1 MLEDLQKM
9 GRKRLGGI
17 LMSEGLVTPEQVTEA
32 LEIQKDTGKMLG
44 EVLVQLGYIT
54 EYNLAKSLATQFQF
68 PYINPASYQVD
79 RAILEMLP
87 VEMYYKYIFI
97 PLDRFG
103 NLIIVAMA
111 GLLPED
117 VVHDIKKRTGCDLR
131 IYISTAQDVRAVLER
146 ELPIDAKLRKEIEGP
161 SIAPIAAKVKKRSAA
176 KKAGAKEKP
185 AAKKAAAKKTAAKK
199 PAAKKEPV
207 PAAEPSG
214 LDIFDEADALVAAER
229 TTSSKPKPKPKPEP
243 EPEDISADIGVIESD
258 DGDVDWQGL
267 FDEVDKSI
275 RDEIKKKKEVT
286 VEGEAVDY
294 DYDFD

>member
-44 EVLVQLGYIT
+44 QVLVSLGYIT
-54 EYNLAKSLATQFQF
+54 EYDLAKSLATQFQF
-68 PYINPASYQVD
+68 PYINPGSYQID
-79 RAILEMLP
+79 RSVIDMLP
-87 VEMYYKYIFI
+87 VEMYYKYVFI
-97 PLDRFG
+97 PLDKFG

-117 VVHDIKKRTGCDLR
+117 VVHDIKKKTGCDLR
-131 IYISTAQDVRAVLER
+131 IYISTARDVRSVLER
-146 ELPIDAKLRKEIEGP
+146 EVPIDPALRKEIEGP
-161 SIAPIAAKVKKRSAA
+161 SIAPVAAQIKKRGA
-176 KKAGAKEKP
+176 KKAGAKKP
-185 AAKKAAAKKTAAKK
+185 AAAAQKAAAKKAAPK
-199 PAAKKEPV
+199 PV

-214 LDIFDEADALVAAER
+214 LDILDEAAALVAAE
-229 TTSSKPKPKPKPEP
+229 TKKPRAQ
-243 EPEDISADIGVIESD
+243 EPEDISAEVGVIESA

-275 RDEIKKKKEVT
+275 RDEIKKKKET
-286 VEGEAVDY
+286 PEGETADY